1 MDELFYRTDTP
12 LENVLEA
19 SVACQRFSR
28 LTPAQFDDH
37 RSNFSSTAPESPGR
51 LPRYRSE
58 IDLTAL
64 SEELPDNADLLSDEN
79 DAPVIRLINAV
90 LHEAV
95 REGAS
100 DVHIETFEKS
110 LVVRF
115 RIDGVLKPVLQ
126 PAKKL
131 APLLISRIKV
141 MARLDI
147 AENDCRRMGV
157 FPCASD
163 AKILMSAFR
172 RCPRS
177 TAKELYCA
185 CWIKQSAP
193 DAGEYGDVAGG

>member
-1 MDELFYRTDTP
+1 MTDLWTRIPPQHPLPLNYAQGQKFGIAVAVDELFYRTDTP

-37 RSNFSSTAPESPGR
+37 RATFPARRRRVPADCPDIDQ
-51 LPRYRSE
+51 E

-126 PAKKL
+126 PAK
-131 APLLISRIKV
+131 
-141 MARLDI
+141 
-147 AENDCRRMGV
+147 N
-157 FPCASD
+157 
-163 AKILMSAFR
+163 
-172 RCPRS
+172 
-177 TAKELYCA
+177 
-185 CWIKQSAP
+185 
-193 DAGEYGDVAGG
+193 